1 MDFLKQFKKMK
12 KLNRRGKLISK
23 TEEETEDAE
32 KKAVVDSLMI
42 KCNKSRE
49 EVVEAYEDFH
59 QKHPDGFISNDE
71 YIQSTPT
78 KVGLGTDVTLVL
90 PATKL

>member
-1 MDFLKQFKKMK
+1 MK
-12 KLNRRGKLISK
+12 KLNRRGKLINK
-23 TEEETEDAE
+23 IEEEIEDAE

-59 QKHPDGFISNDE
+59 LKNPDGFILNEE
-71 YIQSTPT
+71 YIKSTPT
-78 KVGLGTDVTLVL
+78 KVRLVTACCNTVL
-90 PATKL
+90 TWD